1 MKSKLIRAFGDL
13 GGYQLA
19 RLATARKPRILM
31 YHRFNPIEKKHE
43 VSAAV
48 FEQQLKTIKRY
59 FNPMTV
65 AQLANL
71 QRNNNRP
78 PKYAIAITVDDGYR
92 DFYEVAY
99 PLLRHYGV
107 PATFYVTT
115 GFINGDIW
123 LWPDQVT
130 WLLNNKTKA
139 ATTTVL
145 ANKQF
150 DLSANSSELW
160 WPIVGH
166 FLSVAN
172 SERVE
177 GLKQLEI
184 SCSVE
189 LPKKAPD
196 IYSSVGWSEL
206 EEMQKNGIEI
216 GGHTVTH
223 PSLGH
228 MLPQDAAREITQS
241 MVTLTEKLGKQER
254 SFCYPNGT
262 PDDYSDTVKKLV
274 DDAGY
279 VAAVT
284 CFSDKFNLDIP
295 FAWRRFVGSEQTF
308 QFNKSLFG
316 VAQLG
321 NNIRSTVRCG
331 Y

>member
-1 MKSKLIRAFGDL
+1 MKSKLIQTLGDL

-19 RLATARKPRILM
+19 RLATVRQPRILM
-31 YHRFNPIEKKHE
+31 YHRFNPVEKKHE

-65 AQLANL
+65 AELAKL
-71 QRNNNRP
+71 QRNNNRL

-99 PLLRHYGV
+99 PLLKHYDV

-130 WLLNNKTKA
+130 WLLNHKTKA
-139 ATTTVL
+139 ASSEVL
-145 ANKQF
+145 ANKSF
-150 DLSANSSELW
+150 DLSETFSELW
-160 WPIVGH
+160 WPIVSH
-166 FLSVAN
+166 FLSVPNDDRLA
-172 SERVE
+172 

-184 SCSVE
+184 GAGVE

-196 IYSSVGWSEL
+196 IYSSVSWSEL
-206 EEMQKNGIEI
+206 EEMQQNGIEI

-228 MLPQDAAREITQS
+228 MLPQGAEQEIKQS
-241 MVTLTEKLGKQER
+241 MITLTERLGKLER

-262 PDDYSDTVKKLV
+262 PDDYSDIVKKLV
-274 DDAGY
+274 SDAGY